1 MRSAVGALCLAVLMT
16 ACAGTPSYYEW
27 GPYSDAVWRATSGDG
42 QLDIGADIDALNA
55 TVEKAAMGG
64 KRVPPGMHAH
74 IGMLYARRGELD
86 TALAAFESEKE
97 LFPES
102 AHFMDLLIGR
112 IRGDGS
118 DEVPQ

>member
-1 MRSAVGALCLAVLMT
+1 MLLIC
-16 ACAGTPSYYEW
+16 ACAGTPTYYEW
-27 GPYSDAVWRATSGDG
+27 GGYSDAVWNATSGDG
-42 QLDIGADIDALNA
+42 QADLGADIDALNA
-55 TVEKAAMGG
+55 TVEKASAGG

-102 AHFMDLLIGR
+102 AQFMDMLIGR
-112 IRGDGS
+112 IRGD
-118 DEVPQ
+118 EQELPE

>member
-1 MRSAVGALCLAVLMT
+1 MRLAILVACLAMLT
-16 ACAGTPSYYEW
+16 SACAGTSTYYEW
-27 GPYSDAVWRATSGDG
+27 GDYSDAVWRATSGDG
-42 QLDIGADIDALNA
+42 QMDIGADIDALNA
-55 TVEKAAMGG
+55 TVEKAATGG

-86 TALAAFESEKE
+86 TALAAFESEKG

-112 IRGDGS
+112 IRGDNAE
-118 DEVPQ
+118 EVPR